1 MSADCGIFIVVDVLG
16 EGSPQLIDAKLPFI
30 FADDLAAIRG
40 DGIFETLMVRG
51 GEVKKSDLHF
61 ARFQSGAEMLDLAP
75 PQRERWLAATQ
86 LAVEEF
92 TAQAGQDAE
101 AALRWVYSR
110 GRESTGQVTGW
121 ITVSSTSEKLARD
134 RAHGVS
140 VMTAERGFR
149 IDLSQRSPWALVGAK
164 TLSYAA
170 NMALLRYA
178 TSQGFDDAIYVSEE
192 GLVLEGPTSSVVAV
206 QGDTL
211 ISPPVEQG
219 ILPGT
224 TQSALFKAAESQGWK
239 TEYRRLT
246 VQDLLHCDGAWLVSS
261 VRVHARITAVDG
273 QEMPRPACADA
284 VEALV
289 WEAVS

>member
-1 MSADCGIFIVVDVLG
+1 MSADNGTFIVVDVLG
-16 EGSPQLIDAKLPFI
+16 ADSPKIIDANLPFI

-51 GEVKKSDLHF
+51 GEVKKADLHF
-61 ARFQSGAEMLDLAP
+61 ARFLSGAEMLDLAAP
-75 PQRERWLAATQ
+75 DRQRWLAATQ

-92 TAQAGQDAE
+92 SARAGQDAE

-110 GRESTGQVTGW
+110 GRETTGQVTGW
-121 ITVSSTSEKLARD
+121 ITVSSTSQKQAQD
-134 RAHGVS
+134 RANGVR

-149 IDLSQRSPWALVGAK
+149 IDVSQRSPWALVGAK

-178 TSQGFDDAIYVSEE
+178 TSHGFDDAIFVSEE

-206 QGDTL
+206 EGDTL
-211 ISPPVEQG
+211 ITPPVEQG

-224 TQSALFKAAESQGWK
+224 TQSALFETAAAQGWK

-246 VQDLLHCDGAWLVSS
+246 VADLLACDGAWLVSS

>member
-1 MSADCGIFIVVDVLG
+1 MSAELIVVDVLG
-16 EGSPQLIDAKLPFI
+16 SDSPVLFDANFPFI

-51 GEVKKSDLHF
+51 GEVKKTDLHF
-61 ARFQSGAEMLDLAP
+61 QRFQSGAEMLDLAP
-75 PQRERWLAATQ
+75 PQRNRWLAATQ
-86 LAVEEF
+86 LAVEAF
-92 TAQAGQDAE
+92 AAQAGDGAE

-110 GRESTGQVTGW
+110 GRESTGQPTGW
-121 ITVSSTSEKLARD
+121 ITVSATTEKLARD
-134 RAHGVS
+134 RKQGVQ

-178 TSQGFDDAIYVSEE
+178 TSHGYDDAIYVSEE
-192 GLVLEGPTSSVVAV
+192 GFVLEGPTSSVVAV
-206 QGDTL
+206 QGNTL
-211 ISPPVEQG
+211 ITPSVEQG

-224 TQSALFKAAESQGWK
+224 TQLALFKTAAAQGWN

-246 VQDLLHCDGAWLVSS
+246 VADLLACDGAWLVSS
-261 VRVHARITAVDG
+261 VRVHAHITSIDG
-273 QEMPRPACADA
+273 QSMPRPACAD
-284 VEALV
+284 VIEAML
-289 WEAVS
+289 WKAVS